1 MPDARFSGQDTNA
14 CPKTQLYSRNGR
26 YSPDRTALRRD
37 FIPFSA
43 EYCYISPTSL
53 CSSLDI
59 IPPASLL
66 NAKECAS

>member
-1 MPDARFSGQDTNA
+1 MPDAQFSGQDTNA
-14 CPKTQLYSRNGR
+14 CPKTQPYSRNDR

-37 FIPFSA
+37 LIPFSP

-53 CSSLDI
+53 CSSIDI

-66 NAKECAS
+66 NPKGCAS